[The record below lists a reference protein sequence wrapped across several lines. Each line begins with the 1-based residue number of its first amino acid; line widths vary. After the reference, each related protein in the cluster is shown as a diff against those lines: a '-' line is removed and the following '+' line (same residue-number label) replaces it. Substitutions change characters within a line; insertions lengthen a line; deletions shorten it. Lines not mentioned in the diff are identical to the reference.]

1 MLSHEIHVVTRQDH
15 INTSRYSSYYIPRL
29 LFRGGRYNFQMF
41 SAVWRNIFSENNFS
55 VMVYGWRNGAK
66 FKKFIFTYIQCSC
79 SSSRIYLFTFTC
91 VFLIH
96 NYICSH
102 LLDVFIY
109 IQRVISIHICDRNI
123 NSTFSAHHLCASVS
137 IKQRLRSTDYGLQ
150 TGYKTWT
157 GYKTRTGV

>member
-1 MLSHEIHVVTRQDH
+1 
-15 INTSRYSSYYIPRL
+15 
-29 LFRGGRYNFQMF
+29 MF
-41 SAVWRNIFSENNFS
+41 SAVWRKIFSENNFS

-66 FKKFIFTYIQCSC
+66 FKKFIFIYIQCSY
-79 SSSRIYLFTFTC
+79 SYSRIYLFTFNNRNYIEEIYLFTFTC

-109 IQRVISIHICDRNI
+109 IQRVISIHIRDRNI

-137 IKQRLRSTDYGLQ
+137 MKHGLRTTDYGL
-150 TGYKTWT
+150 G
-157 GYKTRTGV
+157 